1 MSSPQC
7 SEENLRKL
15 YHLILEHEARL
26 ICGNSQQNI
35 EDVICNL
42 KGVNYY
48 LTKRDLDE
56 IGGKASVFSK
66 CIDELLRRG
75 FLIRVDDGK
84 FRSLHFDL
92 LLRASD
98 LRIGP
103 FTGKMTTQTL
113 FLIGKQVTEDITRA
127 ALLPSPNSSIDE
139 ERELWNLLV
148 VELGDY
154 AQLYV
159 DILKEYFKN
168 RGSNGFTYFQLRGI
182 LEALKNYRSVKAI
195 FIGAPAGS
203 GKTEVFLSIM
213 LYKILKDL
221 KERRRGKALIIYPR
235 KFLEI
240 DQAHRIIELIR
251 IANNRLGNLNRL
263 KVAIRDGDTRE
274 LEERVQEKINKCK
287 GGHCG
292 EVPFRGIKCRNR
304 GKLYVDVDINRSK
317 IICKEDS
324 SVYDYDFV
332 EWSRRGSKEA
342 HIIVTNLH
350 TYFNRIIDIKRDDSD
365 LDIRDVVN
373 VDFIILDEAHEYE
386 PVELGLLHYLLKFM
400 NKVRG
405 EEVKLIISSATLAK
419 AKEFAEKLSGGNAL
433 TITFGDVLGRAS
445 NRIKDLT
452 NLGKTALAEKFV
464 ILAVVFVHPQYSW
477 ETYASQLAILTLFT
491 NLVHEVL
498 GMYIKQAVI
507 FLNNVKE
514 INRLHTIIENDLSKG
529 SPLDNAGLRKQYSRL
544 DPINY
549 RYSLKHYGDLMREA
563 SSKGNTEASKILE
576 TINQNGQIKGELFS
590 KLAKV
595 FADVKLE
602 ERQDIAERLSNKQL
616 YTVIAT
622 SSLELGVDY
631 PGISIVANIG
641 LDKLSSVIQRFG
653 RAGRRLHDTLN
664 TVLALMIIRNNPVEY
679 VRVFNLIESEDV
691 KNIIGGSSVV
701 K

>member
-35 EDVICNL
+35 EGVICNL
-42 KGVNYY
+42 KDVNYY
-48 LTKRDLDE
+48 LTKRDLNE
-56 IGGKASVFSK
+56 ISGKASISSE
-66 CIDELLRRG
+66 CIDELLKRG
-75 FLIRVDDGK
+75 FLIRVDNDK
-84 FRSLHFDL
+84 FRSFHIDL

-98 LRIGP
+98 LRVGP

-113 FLIGKQVTEDITRA
+113 FLIGKQITEDITRA
-127 ALLPSPNSSIDE
+127 ALLPSPNSSIGE
-139 ERELWNLLV
+139 ERELWDLLV
-148 VELGDY
+148 KELGDY

-159 DILKEYFKN
+159 DILKEYLRN
-168 RGSNGFTYFQLRGI
+168 RGSSGFTYFQLRGI
-182 LEALKNYRSVKAI
+182 LKALKNYGSVKAI

-213 LYKILKDL
+213 LYKRLKDL

-274 LEERVQEKINKCK
+274 LEERIQEKTNKCK
-287 GGHCG
+287 GGRCG

-304 GKLYVDVDINRSK
+304 GELYIDVDINRSK

-324 SVYDYDFV
+324 SVYEYDFV

-342 HIIVTNLH
+342 HIVVTNLH
-350 TYFNRIIDIKRDDSD
+350 TYFNRIIDIKGDDSD
-365 LDIRDVVN
+365 LDVRDVVD

-400 NKVRG
+400 NRVYERD
-405 EEVKLIISSATLAK
+405 VKLIVSSATLTN

-433 TITFGDVLGRAS
+433 TITFEDVLRSAG
-445 NRIKDLT
+445 NRINDLI
-452 NLGKTALAEKFV
+452 NLGKTALVEKFV

-491 NLVHEVL
+491 NLIHETL
-498 GMYIKQAVI
+498 GMHIKQAVI

-514 INRLHTIIENDLSKG
+514 VNRLHTIIENDLSKG

-544 DPINY
+544 DSISY
-549 RYSLKHYGDLMREA
+549 RYSLKHYGDLVREA
-563 SSKGNTEASKILE
+563 SSKGNVKALEILDA
-576 TINQNGQIKGELFS
+576 INQNGQIKDWLFS

-602 ERQDIAERLSNKQL
+602 ERQSIAEKLSNKQL

-653 RAGRRLHDTLN
+653 RAGRRLRDTLN

-679 VRVFNLIESEDV
+679 VRVFNLIESGGV
-691 KNIIGGSSVV
+691 KAITKGSSVI

>member
-7 SEENLRKL
+7 SEEDLRKL

-26 ICGNSQQNI
+26 ICDNSQQNVEGI
-35 EDVICNL
+35 ICNL
-42 KGVNYY
+42 KDVNYY

-56 IGGKASVFSK
+56 ISGKTSVSSK
-66 CIDELLRRG
+66 CIDELFRRG
-75 FLIRVDDGK
+75 FLIRVDNDK
-84 FRSLHFDL
+84 FRSFHFDL

-113 FLIGKQVTEDITRA
+113 FLIGKQITEDITRA
-127 ALLPSPNSSIDE
+127 ALLPSSNSSIDE
-139 ERELWNLLV
+139 EREPWNLLDR
-148 VELGDY
+148 ELGDY

-182 LEALKNYRSVKAI
+182 LEALKNYRSIKAI

-221 KERRRGKALIIYPR
+221 REGHRSKVLIMYPR

-240 DQAHRIIELIR
+240 DQAHRIIELLR
-251 IANNRLGNLNRL
+251 ITNDRLGNLNKLR
-263 KVAIRDGDTRE
+263 VAIRDGDTHE
-274 LEERVQEKINKCK
+274 LEKRVQEETSKCK
-287 GGHCG
+287 GGRCE
-292 EVPFRGIKCRNR
+292 EVPFRGIRCRDK
-304 GKLYVDVDINRSK
+304 GKLIDIDINGDR
-317 IICKEDS
+317 IICKEDN
-324 SVYDYDFV
+324 SVYDYNFV

-350 TYFNRIIDIKRDDSD
+350 TYFNRIIDINDSD
-365 LDIRDVVN
+365 LDVRDIAD
-373 VDFIILDEAHEYE
+373 VDLIILDEAHEYE
-386 PVELGLLHYLLKFM
+386 PVELGLLHYMLKFM
-400 NKVRG
+400 NNVG
-405 EEVKLIISSATLAK
+405 EREVKLIISSATLDNAM
-419 AKEFAEKLSGGNAL
+419 EFAEKLSGGKAL
-433 TITFGDVLGRAS
+433 TITFEDVLRNAS
-445 NRIKDLT
+445 NKINDLI
-452 NLGKTALAEKFV
+452 NLGKTALVEKFV
-464 ILAVVFVHPQYSW
+464 ILAIIFVHPQYSW
-477 ETYASQLAILTLFT
+477 ETYASQLTILTLFT

-498 GMYIKQAVI
+498 KMDIKQAVI
-507 FLNNVKE
+507 FLNNVRE
-514 INRLHTIIENDLSKG
+514 VNRLHTIIENDLSKG
-529 SPLDNAGLRKQYSRL
+529 SPLDNAGLRKQDSRL
-544 DPINY
+544 DPISY
-549 RYSLKHYGDLMREA
+549 RYSLKHYGDLVREA
-563 SSKGNTEASKILE
+563 SSKGNVKAREILGA
-576 TINQNGQIKGELFS
+576 INQNGQVKDRLFP

-602 ERQDIAERLSNKQL
+602 ERQSIAERLSNKQL

-653 RAGRRLHDTLN
+653 RAGRRLRDTLN

-679 VRVFNLIESEDV
+679 VRVFNLIESGGV
-691 KNIIGGSSVV
+691 KAITKGSSVI

>member
-15 YHLILEHEARL
+15 YHLILKHEARL

-35 EDVICNL
+35 EGVICNL
-42 KGVNYY
+42 KGVDYH

-56 IGGKASVFSK
+56 ISDKASVSSK

-84 FRSLHFDL
+84 FRSFHFDL

-98 LRIGP
+98 LRVGP

-113 FLIGKQVTEDITRA
+113 FLVGKQITEDITRA
-127 ALLPSPNSSIDE
+127 ALLPSPNSSIDK
-139 ERELWNLLV
+139 ERELWDLLV
-148 VELGDY
+148 QELGGY

-159 DILKEYFKN
+159 DVLREYFRN
-168 RGSNGFTYFQLRGI
+168 RGSSGFTYFQLHGI

-221 KERRRGKALIIYPR
+221 KERRRSKVLIIYPR

-240 DQAHRIIELIR
+240 DQAHRIIELLR
-251 IANNRLGNLNRL
+251 IANDRLGNLNKL
-263 KVAIRDGDTRE
+263 KMAIRDGDTHA
-274 LEERVQEKINKCK
+274 LEKRVQEEIDKCK
-287 GGHCG
+287 KGHCG
-292 EVPFRGIKCRNR
+292 EVPFRGIKCLDR
-304 GKLYVDVDINRSK
+304 GELYIDIDINGGK
-317 IICKEDS
+317 IICKEDN
-324 SVYDYDFV
+324 SVYDYSFV
-332 EWSRRGSKEA
+332 EWSRGGSKEA
-342 HIIVTNLH
+342 RIIVTNLH
-350 TYFNRIIDIKRDDSD
+350 TYFNRIIDIREDNSD
-365 LDIRDVVN
+365 LDVRDI
-373 VDFIILDEAHEYE
+373 VDVDLIILDEAHEYE
-386 PVELGLLHYLLKFM
+386 PVELGLLHYMLKFM
-400 NKVRG
+400 NKVGGR
-405 EEVKLIISSATLAK
+405 EVKLVVSSATLTNAR
-419 AKEFAEKLSGGNAL
+419 EFAEKLSGGNAL
-433 TITFGDVLGRAS
+433 TITFEDVLRSAS
-445 NRIKDLT
+445 NKINDLI
-452 NLGKTALAEKFV
+452 NLGKTALAEKFA
-464 ILAVVFVHPQYSW
+464 ILAIIFVHPQYSW

-491 NLVHEVL
+491 NLIHEVL
-498 GMYIKQAVI
+498 GMRIKQAVI
-507 FLNNVKE
+507 FLNNVRE
-514 INRLHTIIENDLSKG
+514 VNRLHTIIENDLSKG

-544 DPINY
+544 DPIKY
-549 RYSLKHYGDLMREA
+549 RYSLKHYGDLLREA
-563 SSKGNTEASKILE
+563 SSKGNTKASEILN
-576 TINQNGQIKGELFS
+576 TINQNGQIKDQLFP

-602 ERQDIAERLSNKQL
+602 ERQSIAERLSNKQL

-641 LDKLSSVIQRFG
+641 LDKLSSVVQRFG

-679 VRVFNLIESEDV
+679 VRVFNLMESEDV

-701 K
+701 E